1 MRADTR
7 SKLTGYHHL
16 YIAIAE
22 QAKTD
27 IQARWSTPDK
37 IREGLSA
44 VDYLIQTLD
53 DLGAQR
59 SNIYRLLDNR
69 HISGKKLE
77 IIDDHLR
84 KRGIVK

>member
-22 QAKTD
+22 QAKAD
-27 IQARWSTPDK
+27 IQTRWTTPDK

-44 VDYLIQTLD
+44 IDYLISTLD

-59 SNIYRLLDNR
+59 SNIYRLLDNLHLPKR
-69 HISGKKLE
+69 KME
-77 IIDDHLR
+77 IINDHLR

>member
-7 SKLTGYHHL
+7 TKLTGYHHL

-27 IQARWSTPDK
+27 IQARWTTPDK
-37 IREGLSA
+37 IRDGISA
-44 VDYLIQTLD
+44 VDYLIHTLD
-53 DLGAQR
+53 ELGAQR
-59 SNIYRLLDNR
+59 SNIYRLLDNM

-77 IIDDHLR
+77 IITAHLS
-84 KRGIVK
+84 KRGITK

>member
-1 MRADTR
+1 MRADTVN
-7 SKLTGYHHL
+7 KLTGYHHL

-37 IREGLSA
+37 IREGISA
-44 VDYLIQTLD
+44 VDYLIYTLD

-59 SNIYRLLDNR
+59 SNIYRLLDNMR
-69 HISGKKLE
+69 ISGKKLE
-77 IIDDHLR
+77 IIAEHLR

>member
-1 MRADTR
+1 MRTDTR
-7 SKLTGYHHL
+7 TKLTGYYRL

-22 QAKTD
+22 QSKTD

-44 VDYLIQTLD
+44 VDYLISALD

-59 SNIYRLLDNR
+59 SNIYRLLDNM

-77 IIDDHLR
+77 IINDHLR

>member
-22 QAKTD
+22 QAKAD
-27 IQARWSTPDK
+27 IQTRWTTPDK
-37 IREGLSA
+37 IRDGLSA
-44 VDYLIQTLD
+44 VDYLIKTLD
-53 DLGAQR
+53 DLCAQR
-59 SNIYRLLDNR
+59 SNIYRLLDNLHLPKR
-69 HISGKKLE
+69 KME
-77 IIDDHLR
+77 IINDHLR

>member
-7 SKLTGYHHL
+7 TKLTGYYHL

-44 VDYLIQTLD
+44 LDYLIKTID
-53 DLGAQR
+53 CLGAQR
-59 SNIYRLLDNR
+59 SNIFRVLD
-69 HISGKKLE
+69 KLHLPASKMA
-77 IIDDHLR
+77 IIDEHLR
-84 KRGIVK
+84 ERGITK

>member
-27 IQARWSTPDK
+27 IQARWTTPDK

-44 VDYLIQTLD
+44 IDYLIHTLD

-59 SNIYRLLDNR
+59 SNIYRLLDNM

-77 IIDDHLR
+77 IINDHLR

>member
-7 SKLTGYHHL
+7 SKLTGYHRL

-27 IQARWSTPDK
+27 IQARWTTPDK
-37 IREGLSA
+37 IREALSA
-44 VDYLIQTLD
+44 VDYLIQALD

-59 SNIYRLLDNR
+59 SNIYRLLDNM

-77 IIDDHLR
+77 IINAHLR

>member
-22 QAKTD
+22 QAKAD
-27 IQARWSTPDK
+27 IQTRWTTPDK
-37 IREGLSA
+37 IREGISA
-44 VDYLIQTLD
+44 VDYLILTLD

-59 SNIYRLLDNR
+59 SNIYRILDNM

-77 IIDDHLR
+77 IITEHLR
-84 KRGIVK
+84 ERGITK

>member
-1 MRADTR
+1 MRADTH

-22 QAKTD
+22 QAKAD
-27 IQARWSTPDK
+27 IQTRWTTPDK
-37 IREGLSA
+37 IREGISA

-59 SNIYRLLDNR
+59 SNIYRILDNLHLPKR
-69 HISGKKLE
+69 KME
-77 IIDDHLR
+77 IINDHLR

>member
-7 SKLTGYHHL
+7 TKITGYHRL

-27 IQARWSTPDK
+27 ILARWDTPDK
-37 IREGLSA
+37 IREALSG
-44 VDYLIQTLD
+44 VDYLITTLD
-53 DLGAQR
+53 NLGAQR
-59 SNIYRLLDNR
+59 SNIYRLLDNM

-77 IIDDHLR
+77 IINDHLR

>member
-22 QAKTD
+22 QAKAD
-27 IQARWSTPDK
+27 IQTRWTTPDK
-37 IREGLSA
+37 IREGISA
-44 VDYLIQTLD
+44 VDYLVHTLD

-59 SNIYRLLDNR
+59 SNIYRLLDNLHLPKR
-69 HISGKKLE
+69 KMA
-77 IIDDHLR
+77 IIDEHLR
-84 KRGIVK
+84 ERGITK